1 MEGEEHSKFNE
12 LLKEKHKL
20 QKKLTKIFM
29 EHLYN
34 YFTRIFKKAHN
45 YIEFQRKMIK
55 IADWKESK
63 KQKKVKKFIKWCLKN
78 GYDIENIYETIITY
92 SIRTILNDDY
102 LSEMAISKYY
112 KYTFDQF
119 FYKVLKRTAKY
130 YYENPKIDI
139 INNDD
144 YIYDIINTSII
155 VFIPINKLVD
165 MYGMKKD
172 DIMIQYNFNNLSE
185 SSDDISTQQ
194 SKSTNGSNYKINNLI
209 IEKQLDNESLQ
220 YLPSEEF
227 SIEFTKP
234 NDKQQEEN
242 DDDEDEEEKNTR
254 HISFKK
260 HFQSNV
266 NKNINRKN
274 IL

>member
-1 MEGEEHSKFNE
+1 MEGEDSNFNE
-12 LLKEKHKL
+12 LLQEKHKL
-20 QKKLTKIFM
+20 QKKLIKIFM
-29 EHLYN
+29 EHLYS
-34 YFTRIFKKAHN
+34 YFTRVFKKAHN

-55 IADWKESK
+55 IAEWKSSK

-92 SIRTILNDDY
+92 SIRTILNDEY

-139 INNDD
+139 VHNDD
-144 YIYDIINTSII
+144 YIRDIINTSII

-172 DIMIQYNFNNLSE
+172 DIMIQYNFNNMSE
-185 SSDDISTQQ
+185 SSDTSTQQ
-194 SKSTNGSNYKINNLI
+194 NDNSNDVVYHKGNTFI
-209 IEKQLDNESLQ
+209 IEKEQDNESLQ

-234 NDKQQEEN
+234 DTKSQEKEEN
-242 DDDEDEEEKNTR
+242 EEERDTK

-260 HFQSNV
+260 QITSNV
-266 NKNINRKN
+266 YKNINRKN